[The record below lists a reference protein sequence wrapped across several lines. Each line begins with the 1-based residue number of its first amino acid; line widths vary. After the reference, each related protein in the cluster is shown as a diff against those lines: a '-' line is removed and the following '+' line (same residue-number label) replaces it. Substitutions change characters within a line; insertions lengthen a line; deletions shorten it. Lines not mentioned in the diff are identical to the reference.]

1 MLSNLIITY
10 MIYDLGQWYSRVCG
24 LPPVLPHHMALSCYQ
39 TIHKLNVLTFG
50 GGKLLGRY
58 TVYLIVL
65 LPYHVINMICLF
77 YLSTVS
83 VMFLQVLC
91 RKFFYSFLI
100 SLSYNQSYAA
110 GILSS
115 SLLHDEI
122 FSLHFFNH
130 PSSVLLS
137 VICVV

>member
-1 MLSNLIITY
+1 MLSNLILTY

-58 TVYLIVL
+58 TIFLIVL

-83 VMFLQVLC
+83 VMCSQVQYWRFLV
-91 RKFFYSFLI
+91 FFLI
-100 SLSYNQSYAA
+100 FLSYHQSSAA
-110 GILSS
+110 DFPFSFFSMKLLSS
-115 SLLHDEI
+115 
-122 FSLHFFNH
+122 FFIH
-130 PSSVLLS
+130 LS
-137 VICVV
+137 KVNFP